1 MESAPRLQT
10 GWQNL
15 QASSWDAETTQCGED
30 GSQEPIPKM
39 LSSTF
44 PRRLPSLL
52 ATGRR
57 LFMIMT
63 SCGSATGS
71 TSSATSANTFG
82 PQTFPTSDKRETN
95 KSSSLPKN
103 SPDHYPMSAGTSTQ
117 DSHRMIYESGNLQQS
132 VTS

>member
-1 MESAPRLQT
+1 MPGGRNARLPT
-10 GWQNL
+10 CKTRSFKPTSYPTLQNCYH
-15 QASSWDAETTQCGED
+15 QNIEASS
-30 GSQEPIPKM
+30 IPR
-39 LSSTF
+39 SIG
-44 PRRLPSLL
+44 LPSLL